1 MNIAYFEIQNFR
13 KLKSC
18 RLELDNKETLL
29 VGANNSGKTSAMEAL
44 ILFLNKGKNKDIST
58 TDFTLSNWRGF
69 NQVGEEWLE
78 SDINDFKEEALL
90 EELGEPSLPSLYVQS
105 WRANLPA
112 IDLWLEVKDSE
123 IHYVSHLIP
132 TLSWSGGKIGIRLI
146 LEPKVNSDLQI
157 EGLYRD
163 FRKAYIAAEQTITTA
178 NEQAAA
184 QLKEG
189 DR

>member
-78 SDINDFKEEALL
+78 SDINDFKEDTQIK
-90 EELGEPSLPSLYVQS
+90 G
-105 WRANLPA
+105 
-112 IDLWLEVKDSE
+112 
-123 IHYVSHLIP
+123 H
-132 TLSWSGGKIGIRLI
+132 
-146 LEPKVNSDLQI
+146 PK
-157 EGLYRD
+157 
-163 FRKAYIAAEQTITTA
+163 T
-178 NEQAAA
+178 
-184 QLKEG
+184 
-189 DR
+189 